1 MVTKD
6 QLRVITSEINA
17 ALAVIA
23 AKHKINLRV
32 GNTSFTSTEFTTKV
46 HGSSTQ
52 TAKPIVVKDNSELL
66 HKFFKVIGKNS
77 MYQVVAVNGDN
88 ATIVPTR
95 GSKRYT
101 VTIDR
106 LLSGKEFTLVA

>member
-1 MVTKD
+1 MVTRE
-6 QLRVITSEINA
+6 QLRVITDEINT

-46 HGSSTQ
+46 HGSTIQ
-52 TAKPIVVKDNSELL
+52 TVKPIVIKDNGDLL
-66 HKFFKVIGKNS
+66 HKLFKVIGKNS
-77 MYQVVAVNGDN
+77 IYQVVAVNGEK

-95 GSKRYT
+95 GSKRYSVT
-101 VTIDR
+101 VDR
-106 LLSGKEFTLVA
+106 LLSGKEFTLVS